1 VSNVIRAV
9 VLAFLVCT
17 GQAARG
23 ADEVRAS
30 FTSQA
35 RFADA
40 DRIEVRMVGGNAV
53 LARLGVGPGL
63 VRTLG
68 AAWLS
73 SSREFMSVAGSR
85 NGDGSFEAVCADSR
99 AVESR
104 LGLLGAQLV
113 EFGAPVLLV
122 EAERPE
128 NAGDQRAA
136 AQLQQGLAE
145 LGIVAVDAEAA
156 RARRRSLA
164 DAAVKDG
171 MDAEAG
177 RAAIDRPDVDFVLR
191 VRWSKRDERDGA
203 SYGISLSSCEIT
215 IASTLLRIGNQS
227 SVPVSPGIGSARS
240 RSPRAADI
248 EAERIAV
255 EDAVLSVAA
264 AASAEW
270 MGLAAGERPWIIE
283 VQAPNGVDLAAIA
296 GTSSGGEVVVLEDR
310 PGIGALMRV
319 PGDVARQIGSGPSAG
334 KVLHRRPGFLL
345 IAGGG
350 FEHGNLAPWWWGG
363 SALLAV
369 VVVLGAIAWRMKRES
384 ARQIAPRE
392 PRD

>member
-215 IASTLLRIGNQS
+215 IA
-227 SVPVSPGIGSARS
+227 
-240 RSPRAADI
+240 
-248 EAERIAV
+248 
-255 EDAVLSVAA
+255 
-264 AASAEW
+264 
-270 MGLAAGERPWIIE
+270 
-283 VQAPNGVDLAAIA
+283 
-296 GTSSGGEVVVLEDR
+296 
-310 PGIGALMRV
+310 
-319 PGDVARQIGSGPSAG
+319 
-334 KVLHRRPGFLL
+334 
-345 IAGGG
+345 
-350 FEHGNLAPWWWGG
+350 
-363 SALLAV
+363 
-369 VVVLGAIAWRMKRES
+369 
-384 ARQIAPRE
+384 
-392 PRD
+392 

>member
-1 VSNVIRAV
+1 MSNAIRAV

-23 ADEVRAS
+23 ADEVRAA

-40 DRIEVRMVGGNAV
+40 DHIEVRMAGGNAV

-104 LGLLGAQLV
+104 LGLLGGQV
-113 EFGAPVLLV
+113 MEFGAPVLLV

-191 VRWSKRDERDGA
+191 VRWSKRDEPDGA

-227 SVPVSPGIGSARS
+227 SVPVRPGIGTARS

-248 EAERIAV
+248 EAERMAV
-255 EDAVLSVAA
+255 DGAVLGVAA
-264 AASAEW
+264 VVSAEW
-270 MGLAAGERPWIIE
+270 MALAADERPWIIE

-296 GTSSGGEVVVLEDR
+296 GTARSGDVVVLEDR
-310 PGIGALMRV
+310 PGIGALINV
-319 PGDVARQIGSGPSAG
+319 PGGVARQIESGPAVG
-334 KVLHRRPGFLL
+334 AVLLHRPGFIL
-345 IAGGG
+345 ISGGRARPEMG
-350 FEHGNLAPWWWGG
+350 AAWLFGG
-363 SALLAV
+363 IGLLAV
-369 VVVLGAIAWRMKRES
+369 VGAGGAIAWRRRHPS
-384 ARQIAPRE
+384 RRRVAPGA
-392 PRD
+392 P